1 AVDPH
6 VRLRTAQ
13 ARCLGGHQIP
23 QHRAGVGGLDARK
36 RLRAVYEGGHR
47 GAGDRRALG
56 RGPSL
61 PGRHRP
67 VGDRPG
73 ARHRPTLRPGDDRRG
88 HERHPVRVLR
98 RRERLGRAGE
108 DAEGART
115 RRRTGPGE
123 IRAESGR
130 VTMTEGDRTERRIL
144 IVGHRGAMAHAPE
157 NSLESYALA
166 EEIGVD
172 EIELDV
178 RLSADE
184 ELFLLHDATLDRT
197 AGDDSARDLGPAADL
212 TLAQLRA
219 VVLDSGRGVVTLQEM
234 YQATDSVIQLEI
246 KAPQT
251 VPHLATFFEA
261 HPEYAARTCL
271 TSFKEDAL
279 YEAAQLMP
287 QIPRGI
293 IRHDLSRAEQ
303 FDGGWRALVEH
314 TGASRICLGF
324 DGLTEEVVQEFR
336 GKGLELHVWPLRTVD
351 DLHRALELG
360 ADGTTAD
367 DPALALEWLR
377 ELEATVRT

>member
-1 AVDPH
+1 
-6 VRLRTAQ
+6 
-13 ARCLGGHQIP
+13 
-23 QHRAGVGGLDARK
+23 
-36 RLRAVYEGGHR
+36 
-47 GAGDRRALG
+47 
-56 RGPSL
+56 
-61 PGRHRP
+61 
-67 VGDRPG
+67 
-73 ARHRPTLRPGDDRRG
+73 
-88 HERHPVRVLR
+88 
-98 RRERLGRAGE
+98 
-108 DAEGART
+108 
-115 RRRTGPGE
+115 
-123 IRAESGR
+123 
-130 VTMTEGDRTERRIL
+130 MTEGVGTERRIL

-197 AGDDSARDLGPAADL
+197 AGDDSARDLGPAGDL

-234 YQATDSVIQLEI
+234 YQATDSIIQLEI
-246 KAPQT
+246 KAPET
-251 VPHLATFFEA
+251 VPHLATFFET

-279 YEAAQLMP
+279 HEAAQLMP
-287 QIPRGI
+287 RIPRGI

-336 GKGLELHVWPLRTVD
+336 GMGLELHVWPLRTID

>member
-1 AVDPH
+1 
-6 VRLRTAQ
+6 
-13 ARCLGGHQIP
+13 
-23 QHRAGVGGLDARK
+23 
-36 RLRAVYEGGHR
+36 
-47 GAGDRRALG
+47 DRRALG

-166 EEIGVD
+166 EEIGGD
-172 EIELDV
+172 EIGLDV

-184 ELFLLHDATLDRT
+184 ELFLLHDANLDPT
-197 AGDDSARDLGPAADL
+197 AGDGAARDLRRSAAPWVRPVRS
-212 TLAQLRA
+212 AWSRSPWRRR
-219 VVLDSGRGVVTLQEM
+219 SGSARSSWLCGSAPTRSCASCTMRPSTAPPVTAPPVIAGRPRTSRSRSSVRWCWTRG
-234 YQATDSVIQLEI
+234 
-246 KAPQT
+246 
-251 VPHLATFFEA
+251 
-261 HPEYAARTCL
+261 AA
-271 TSFKEDAL
+271 
-279 YEAAQLMP
+279 
-287 QIPRGI
+287 
-293 IRHDLSRAEQ
+293 
-303 FDGGWRALVEH
+303 W
-314 TGASRICLGF
+314 
-324 DGLTEEVVQEFR
+324 
-336 GKGLELHVWPLRTVD
+336 
-351 DLHRALELG
+351 
-360 ADGTTAD
+360 
-367 DPALALEWLR
+367 
-377 ELEATVRT
+377 